1 MMACRFRVLGSVVR
15 VAADGIRVNNQTKQ
29 FRTGLIGAGIQGSRS
44 PAIHMAEARALGLDL
59 AYERFDF
66 NQMPDGP
73 AALPRVL
80 GQVRDQN
87 YLGVNITFPVKQAVL
102 PLLDSYSAEVA
113 ELGACN
119 TVQLQGGRALGHNT
133 DWFGFTRAF
142 ERGLPGA
149 GLEHVV
155 LLGSGGGA
163 SAVAYALLK
172 MGVGRIA
179 VHTRNPD
186 RAQAFVRRFNALA
199 GTAKLAAT
207 NSLKDELAA
216 AQGVV
221 NCTPVGMSGHAG
233 SPLTTDHLRPTLW
246 VADLVYVPLRTELLR
261 MAEAAG
267 CRILEGG
274 GMAVFQAAEA
284 FRIFTGLTPDTDRM
298 LRRFEDDVRA
308 ERT

>member
-1 MMACRFRVLGSVVR
+1 M
-15 VAADGIRVNNQTKQ
+15 T
-29 FRTGLIGAGIQGSRS
+29 
-44 PAIHMAEARALGLDL
+44 EARALGLDL
-59 AYERFDF
+59 VYERFDF

-73 AALPRVL
+73 AALPKVL
-80 GQVRDQN
+80 RQVRDAG

-102 PLLDSYSAEVA
+102 PLLDSYSSEVA

-119 TVQLQGGRALGHNT
+119 TVQLQGGRATGHNT
-133 DWFGFTRAF
+133 DWFGFARAF

-149 GLEHVV
+149 GLDHVV
-155 LLGSGGGA
+155 LLGAGGGA

-172 MGVGRIA
+172 MGARRIA
-179 VHTRNPD
+179 VQARNPD
-186 RAQAFVRRFNALA
+186 RAASFVRRFNGLA
-199 GTAKLAAT
+199 GKPRLSVVA
-207 NSLKDELAA
+207 SLKDELAG

-221 NCTPVGMSGHAG
+221 NCTPVGMAGHAG
-233 SPLTTDHLRPTLW
+233 SPLTPDLLRPALW

-308 ERT
+308 ERAG